1 MTANGYSGMPP
12 NFAIAAPLVT
22 KGSVHITAAGTPFFS
37 NLIPSCTLHDEH
49 DPQSPEAVIM
59 TSQLSESSS
68 SKSGGQGREAFPLL
82 PAIDRSMS
90 KVSDSVSQTY

>member
-1 MTANGYSGMPP
+1 VTANGYSGIPP
-12 NFAIAAPLVT
+12 NFAIAAPLVM

-59 TSQLSESSS
+59 TSQLFESSS
-68 SKSGGQGREAFPLL
+68 SKSGGQGRDAFPLL
-82 PAIDRSMS
+82 SATDLSIS
-90 KVSDSVSQTY
+90 KVSDSISHTY

>member
-1 MTANGYSGMPP
+1 MIANGYSGMPP
-12 NFAIAAPLVT
+12 NFAMAAPLVM

-59 TSQLSESSS
+59 TSQLFESSS
-68 SKSGGQGREAFPLL
+68 SRSGGQGLDAFPLL
-82 PAIDRSMS
+82 SATDRSMS
-90 KVSDSVSQTY
+90 KVSESISQIY

>member
-12 NFAIAAPLVT
+12 NFAIAAPLVM
-22 KGSVHITAAGTPFFS
+22 KGSVQITAAGTPFFS

-59 TSQLSESSS
+59 RSQLFESSS

-82 PAIDRSMS
+82 SATDRSMS
-90 KVSDSVSQTY
+90 KVSDSIS